1 VVVVVGGANGFGPED
16 AVVCKVEELDDN
28 GVAID
33 GLGRGGVAMLICAL
47 GVFDKPRGSSF
58 GRFIWYDVLL

>member
-1 VVVVVGGANGFGPED
+1 MVVGGLNGFGSNGV
-16 AVVCKVEELDDN
+16 VVCEVEELDDN

-47 GVFDKPRGSSF
+47 DIFGKPRGSSF